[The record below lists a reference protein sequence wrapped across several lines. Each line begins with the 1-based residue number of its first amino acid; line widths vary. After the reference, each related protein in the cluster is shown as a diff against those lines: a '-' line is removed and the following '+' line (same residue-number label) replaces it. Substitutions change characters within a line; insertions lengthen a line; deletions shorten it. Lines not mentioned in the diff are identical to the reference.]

1 VHDGLTKSSDVVGL
15 HLTGRDGVRLGT
27 VREIFVDLVSGLIE
41 FLIVEPTG
49 GLLGGSG
56 KYHPIPWEAV
66 RFDRIGRYFQAEI
79 SKDELKGAP
88 SYDREQ
94 LANESYAWPELA
106 DRYFSVSGQAKPK

>member
-1 VHDGLTKSSDVVGL
+1 VQDGLTKSSDVVGL
-15 HLTGRDGVRLGT
+15 HLTGRDGVRLGA

-41 FLIVEPTG
+41 FLIIEPAG

-56 KYHPIPWEAV
+56 KFHPVPWEAV
-66 RFDRIGRYFQAEI
+66 RFDRIGRSFQAEI

-94 LANESYAWPELA
+94 LANESYGWPELA
-106 DRYFSVSGQAKPK
+106 NRYFSGATQSKQK